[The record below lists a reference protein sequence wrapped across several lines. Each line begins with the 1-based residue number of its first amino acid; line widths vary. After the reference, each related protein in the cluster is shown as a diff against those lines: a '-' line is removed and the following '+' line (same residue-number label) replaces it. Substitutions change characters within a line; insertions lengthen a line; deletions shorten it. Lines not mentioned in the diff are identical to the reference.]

1 MWDLSWKKILVTLGL
16 SIAIWYASVIVQGLT
31 SFNAPYNTLF
41 TSSPCKMT
49 GLPISKCLSAGS
61 GEVSVWLINAINI
74 FFWFWI
80 IHFFWGW
87 FNKNKS

>member
-16 SIAIWYASVIVQGLT
+16 SIAIWFLSVFVQFFT
-31 SFNAPYNTLF
+31 FFKVKFTLF
-41 TSSPCKMT
+41 SSSSCQLT
-49 GLPISKCLSAGS
+49 GFPIADCIYESPDQMPYWVIDL
-61 GEVSVWLINAINI
+61 INI